1 MSNADKNYNDENWTW
16 NFSNMKV
23 SANEIKTYA
32 MSRNQTT
39 KANQL
44 WNPFG
49 LVTVKDKWS

>member
-1 MSNADKNYNDENWTW
+1 MQIKIIMMKIELEILVI
-16 NFSNMKV
+16 MKV

-44 WNPFG
+44 
-49 LVTVKDKWS
+49 